1 MSTYPE
7 GPIVAEKSISRE
19 RALHMA
25 HFPELYQKAYN
36 EKAMTLPGGNSGQ
49 GWRNFLEN
57 PANYQR
63 SLTAFALGAG
73 INHKGEWMSAYMN
86 GSKIPMHRIASKASK
101 PTEIR
106 VKEPTNKGAKAS
118 AAALQNA
125 LNAMRQ
131 DYKQGA
137 PEHIMEAHHLKI
149 DNLESDAQRHR
160 KSMKTKWVTFEE
172 YVANH
177 DNYFSPLGVDD
188 AHFKKTF
195 PVHEAH
201 TRKHDFA
208 YHMKDNKDPL
218 SVEKVR
224 DGAAMLLGK
233 APESLEGSSAAVYDQ
248 VVLLSAPSVVRSED
262 GLPLIA
268 YGMNSLTTGELLRE
282 MIVQSPTGDGYD
294 VEEVGKHQVSN
305 VTFTT
310 LDDAISSI
318 NPAPSSPEP
327 TQTPTVKDAVRN
339 DEFGARGLT
348 RR

>member
-1 MSTYPE
+1 MSTHPE
-7 GPIVAEKSISRE
+7 GPIIAEKSISRE

-36 EKAMTLPGGNSGQ
+36 EKTMTLPGGNSGQ
-49 GWRNFLEN
+49 GWRNFLAN
-57 PANYQR
+57 PENYQR
-63 SLTAFALGAG
+63 SLTAFGLGAG
-73 INHKGEWMSAYMN
+73 LDHKGEWMSAYMN

-101 PTEIR
+101 PTDIR

-149 DNLESDAQRHR
+149 DNLESNAQRHR

-177 DNYFSPLGVDD
+177 DKYFSPLGVDD

-201 TRKHDFA
+201 IRKHDFA
-208 YHMKDNKDPL
+208 YHMKDNKEPL

-224 DGAAMLLGK
+224 GGAAMLLGK
-233 APESLEGSSAAVYDQ
+233 SPESLEGSSASVYDQ
-248 VVLLSAPSVVRSED
+248 VVILSAPSVVRNHE

-268 YGMNSLTTGELLRE
+268 YGMNSITTGELLRE
-282 MIVQSPTGDGYD
+282 MVVQSPTGDGFGIG
-294 VEEVGKHQVSN
+294 EVGEYLSSAVEFSSWEE
-305 VTFTT
+305 
-310 LDDAISSI
+310 AIDSI
-318 NPAPSSPEP
+318 SPAPSHPEP
-327 TQTPTVKDAVRN
+327 NQDPVAKAVVSN
-339 DEFGARGLT
+339 DDIASRGMK
-348 RR
+348 RP